1 VLDNLHFFNKCC
13 NTGDARTVKIL
24 HLCITGVLVSV
35 LIICSGPNALAQ
47 QLEFQ
52 INLADSSYIT
62 CETIWLSAELKNVS
76 DDTVRIWGFE
86 FPGGGKLKVILTD
99 EGGDTLKPVLDM
111 FYGGWPGFI
120 LGPGET
126 YSEAFDLARIF
137 WNHEIS
143 SGPALPLWAGS
154 LAPGTYEVA
163 AEYLNRSGR
172 YTIPT
177 EVIRFKVTEPEGSE
191 LEAFNLF
198 LEGYRS
204 WSSGNFHKGN
214 DLLAKLIAGHPKSV
228 YAERVYHKF
237 GRNEELLNK
246 MPDSG
251 YLNTYL
257 YWTIKGMND
266 EEEKRSFLEGII
278 QEHPGTRVSRFA
290 QERLQR
296 LERGE

>member
-1 VLDNLHFFNKCC
+1 
-13 NTGDARTVKIL
+13 
-24 HLCITGVLVSV
+24 LCITGILVSV
-35 LIICSGPNALAQ
+35 VIICPGSNVPAQ
-47 QLEFQ
+47 QLEFR
-52 INLADSSYIT
+52 INLADTSYIT
-62 CETIWLSAELKNVS
+62 CETIWLDAELTNAS
-76 DDTVRIWGFE
+76 EDTVRIWGLK
-86 FPGGGKLKVILTD
+86 FPGGGILKVILTD

-111 FYGGWPGFI
+111 FYGDWSGFI

-126 YSEAFDLARIF
+126 YCEAFDLARIF
-137 WNHEIS
+137 WNHELS
-143 SGPALPLWAGS
+143 SGPSLPLWAGS

-163 AEYLNRSGR
+163 AEYLHRFGG

-177 EVIRFKVTEPEGSE
+177 EAIRFKVTEPTGSE
-191 LEAFNLF
+191 REAFDLF
-198 LEGYRS
+198 LEGYRN
-204 WSSGNFHKGN
+204 WSSGNFNKGN
-214 DLLAKLIAGHPKSV
+214 DLLAKLIADHPKSV

-237 GRNEELLNK
+237 GRNEELLDK

-257 YWTIKGMND
+257 HRTLKGMSD

-278 QEHPGTRVSRFA
+278 QKHPGTRVARFA